1 VTGMTCVCTQS
12 DCFQWWSV
20 VVRITWEFSK
30 IFKPQSHEHIVSSSP
45 GMEYRFMHVEYSVYI
60 MPVKKLQSFL
70 IYFIVGCVWCMLY
83 IWISRNSR
91 TGNNLGSAKNHGNQ
105 TAMHS
110 DQGKETIHLT
120 KHCLCCN
127 MLS

>member
-1 VTGMTCVCTQS
+1 
-12 DCFQWWSV
+12 
-20 VVRITWEFSK
+20 
-30 IFKPQSHEHIVSSSP
+30 
-45 GMEYRFMHVEYSVYI
+45 MHVEYSVYI